1 LPRHCRTR
9 LCAARHEP
17 PPVQNGSIATLAR
30 HLPPLGHELEPAE
43 MPTVK
48 AAILAELPGLLIV
61 DGVEFPATLPITGR
75 CIIDTGAR
83 R

>member
-1 LPRHCRTR
+1 
-9 LCAARHEP
+9 
-17 PPVQNGSIATLAR
+17 
-30 HLPPLGHELEPAE
+30 